1 MTKNEA
7 MKLALEALEWSWGGE
22 PLGTKEVEAMS
33 ALRQA
38 LDRPEHSLPSLT
50 ADQKYIDTEQAEAY
64 VQAVR
69 DEALEKA
76 IKAIEGISVPAGNSA
91 AGELAADWTMN
102 AMREA
107 RDAIRALKKEQ
118 SGPTMIATR
127 LLTS

>member
-38 LDRPEHSLPSLT
+38 LDQPDCSLPSLT
-50 ADQKYIDTEQAEAY
+50 ADQKYIEVGQAESYA
-64 VQAVR
+64 QAKV

-76 IKAIEGISVPAGNSA
+76 IEAIEGISVPAGNSA

-107 RDAIRALKKEQ
+107 RDAIRALKDQ
-118 SGPTMIATR
+118 S
-127 LLTS
+127 

>member
-38 LDRPEHSLPSLT
+38 LEQPEGSLTGLT
-50 ADQKYIDTEQAEAY
+50 ADEIRLGMRGIDADQRYIEVEKAEAY
-64 VQAVR
+64 AQARVNEMM
-69 DEALEKA
+69 DKT
-76 IKAIEGISVPAGNSA
+76 IKAIEGISVPVGNSA
-91 AGELAADWTMN
+91 AGELAAEWTMN

-107 RDAIRALKKEQ
+107 REAIRALKEQ
-118 SGPTMIATR
+118 S
-127 LLTS
+127 